1 MYIPMIAFMECLL
14 VEDKIVKRVKFRNQ
28 FVFYGH
34 SCIKQMY
41 LGELEPIPSS
51 TDQCGMFSKADKLC
65 TLQSL
70 EHNIRHCLH
79 IGSVAYRSLSLCADK
94 SIFLNYVKC

>member
-51 TDQCGMFSKADKLC
+51 TDQCGMFSK
-65 TLQSL
+65 
-70 EHNIRHCLH
+70 
-79 IGSVAYRSLSLCADK
+79 GSISYALFKALNVIIDIAYILDL
-94 SIFLNYVKC
+94 